1 MSQLARMDE
10 AVDQELKE
18 AAGGGSLLLASLPS
32 DVGPSSASSPS
43 SSSSNTG
50 GSGGGWGGGIWP
62 GGSTM
67 LASMSFGMGRAS
79 RVVLD
84 ALSHAARHA
93 PPKRPSIIRP
103 SQMRRGRQ
111 QDGVEVKK

>member
-18 AAGGGSLLLASLPS
+18 AAGGGALMLASLPS
-32 DVGPSSASSPS
+32 DGGSSPAS
-43 SSSSNTG
+43 SSSSKEG
-50 GSGGGWGGGIWP
+50 GSGGWGGGMWP

-103 SQMRRGRQ
+103 SQMRRGKQ
-111 QDGVEVKK
+111 QSGAEGKK